1 MTINDVT
8 GYLMRKGIPK
18 QTIREIRM
26 ALTYDAVQQ
35 ARDVQYDRILTGV
48 AIVLRKEFG
57 FGEKR
62 IMRGLEALNKEFE
75 SILDPDNDWN
85 KTMERLRDETG
96 IIIRSG
102 DDNRLV
108 VECLTDDEKENY
120 KYGSEKK

>member
-1 MTINDVT
+1 MTISEVT
-8 GYLMRKGIPK
+8 GYLARKGIPK
-18 QTIREIRM
+18 QMIREIRM

-35 ARDVQYDRILTGV
+35 SKDIQYDRILTGV

-62 IMRGLEALNKEFE
+62 IMRALEALNAEYE

-85 KTMERLRDETG
+85 KTMERLREETG

-102 DDNRLV
+102 GDRLV
-108 VECLTDDEKENY
+108 VECLTDEEKLNY
-120 KYGSEKK
+120 KYGSENHE